1 MPTTYFT
8 IHHYHYKGNTTMKAY
23 TSFDAANAA
32 LAVHGGFIIETSVGR
47 EWWLAADYIEAVEIL
62 SWSGGTREQAFA
74 WLAAHPAFTN
84 GSLVSA
90 VDYAATL

>member
-1 MPTTYFT
+1 MPTM
-8 IHHYHYKGNTTMKAY
+8 HTTLA
-23 TSFDAANAA
+23 AANAA

-62 SWSGGTREQAFA
+62 AWTGGTREQAFK
-74 WLAAHPAFTN
+74 WLVAHPAFAD

-90 VDYAATL
+90 VDYAASL